1 MTQEKID
8 SSLYENLVS
17 EAKTQQFS
25 KGEIVIDIGET
36 IEGIP
41 LVISGLL
48 KVYRED
54 DNDNEIF
61 LYYLTPGQICS
72 MGIKCCLTSGKSQ
85 TRVYAEENS
94 EVLFISKPMVEK
106 LQSDQGWNTFVVQA
120 LANRIEEL
128 LQVADDLAFKKLDKR
143 VIDYLEKKA
152 EINESNTLKLTHKEI
167 STDLNSSREVISRV
181 LKKLEQEGELSQ
193 QRNEITLL

>member
-1 MTQEKID
+1 MLEDKIEQN
-8 SSLYENLVS
+8 LFQNLVS
-17 EAKTQQFS
+17 EAKTEQFS
-25 KGEIVIDIGET
+25 KGEIVIDIDET

-48 KVYRED
+48 KVYKED
-54 DNDNEIF
+54 DSDNEIF

-85 TRVYAEENS
+85 TRVYSEEDS
-94 EVLFISKPMVEK
+94 EVLFISKPMVEE
-106 LQSDQGWNTFVVQA
+106 LQKNEGWNLFVVQA

-143 VIDYLEKKA
+143 VVDYLEKKA

-181 LKKLEQEGELSQ
+181 LKKLEQEGELRQ